1 MTIDP
6 NVTPQ
11 QEPAD
16 PPRPGRKWTAGLAA
30 LIVVFV
36 ALAAY
41 DLLSGG
47 AGAASPSSAS
57 RTAAEAAPRAAVTAA
72 PHSATPA
79 AGPTPSGITSRVA
92 AGPAVSLLTV
102 AAATAYGPDGP
113 SDGDHP
119 DLAADIIN
127 GGDGQ
132 PWHSSWYD
140 SPDFGNLQPG
150 TGLLLEMG
158 QTVTVS
164 SVRLRL
170 GPSVGA
176 SLQVWVEG
184 MPLLTQRASASAFG
198 VGGSVQ
204 LQLPTPAAG
213 RFVLIW
219 FTRLPP
225 NGQGKFQATVYSA
238 AVYGTKGTLF
248 AAGG

>member
-1 MTIDP
+1 VTIDP
-6 NVTPQ
+6 NVKPQ

-16 PPRPGRKWTAGLAA
+16 PPRPGRRWTAGLAA

-47 AGAASPSSAS
+47 AGATSPSSAS
-57 RTAAEAAPRAAVTAA
+57 RTAAEAAPRTAPTA
-72 PHSATPA
+72 TAHSAAPA
-79 AGPTPSGITSRVA
+79 AGATPSSTTSRVP
-92 AGPAVSLLTV
+92 AGPSDRRLTV

-119 DLAADIIN
+119 DLAAGIIN
-127 GGDGQ
+127 GGDGE

-140 SPDFGNLQPG
+140 SPDFGSLQPG

-170 GPSVGA
+170 GPAAGA
-176 SLQVWVEG
+176 SVQIWVEG
-184 MPLLTQRASASAFG
+184 APLLTQRASASALG

-204 LQLPTPAAG
+204 LRLATPATG

-219 FTRLPP
+219 FTQLPP

>member
-1 MTIDP
+1 VTIDP
-6 NVTPQ
+6 NVKPQ

-36 ALAAY
+36 ALAGY

-47 AGAASPSSAS
+47 VDAASPSTAS
-57 RTAAEAAPRAAVTAA
+57 RTAAEAAPRTAA
-72 PHSATPA
+72 KATPDSATPA
-79 AGPTPSGITSRVA
+79 ASSTPSSSTSRVP

-119 DLAADIIN
+119 DLASGVIN
-127 GGDGQ
+127 GGDGE

-140 SPDFGNLQPG
+140 SPDFGNLQSG

-164 SVRLRL
+164 SVRLQL

-184 MPLLTQRASASAFG
+184 MPVLTQRVSASAVG
-198 VGGSVQ
+198 VGGSVR
-204 LQLPTPAAG
+204 LQLATPAAG

-219 FTRLPP
+219 FTQLPP

-248 AAGG
+248 AGGG